1 MPRLVAAAA
10 MAAHLAFLAF
20 LVLGGFISWWVP
32 WLLVAHLATA
42 LWGVVIVSTRR
53 PCPLT
58 AVENWGRA
66 RSGRPPLDERG
77 FIPHY
82 LEGHLY
88 PRSWARGVEAVAGVL
103 VLVSWVG
110 FVLR

>member
-32 WLLVAHLATA
+32 WVLVAHVATA
-42 LWGVVIVSTRR
+42 LWGVWIVGTRR

-58 AVENWGRA
+58 ALENWGRV
-66 RSGRPPLDERG
+66 RSGRPELDEAG
-77 FIPHY
+77 FISHY
-82 LEGHLY
+82 LEGRLY
-88 PRSWARGVEAVAGVL
+88 PAGRARGVEVLAGVL